1 MCCHHKSV
9 DGLDKQS
16 RFNIAP
22 VAQYCSVALERAKST
37 WRHGQPKILLVH
49 NQNLTTLLQDANN
62 GIRCLIHA
70 CTYIQSARAKFA
82 A

>member
-16 RFNIAP
+16 RFNSTCGAIML
-22 VAQYCSVALERAKST
+22 VALERVKST

-49 NQNLTTLLQDANN
+49 NQNLTILLQDANH

-70 CTYIQSARAKFA
+70 CTYKQSARAKFA